1 MYQETHIGIDMY
13 IYYMVMLHKK
23 FMYNDMIFTM
33 QMVVEVC
40 FFKYQSLLEFNIQ
53 SCNLFTNAFIV
64 DDFFISVGIAFHIT
78 GPE

>member
-1 MYQETHIGIDMY
+1 
-13 IYYMVMLHKK
+13 MVMLHKK
-23 FMYNDMIFTM
+23 FISNDMIFTM

-40 FFKYQSLLEFNIQ
+40 LKYQALELNIQ
-53 SCNLFTNAFIV
+53 SRNLFTNAFIV

>member
-23 FMYNDMIFTM
+23 FINNDMIFTM

-40 FFKYQSLLEFNIQ
+40 LKYQALLEFNIQ
-53 SCNLFTNAFIV
+53 SRNLFTNAFIV